1 MTVTVTVQPP
11 SPVLFGPAESGR
23 AQVSGHWFETVR
35 FDPLAIALFH
45 RHYSYG
51 RPKASHRTQGISGP
65 GTSLTLI
72 DASGFDLFLWK
83 ISRFRRDAQTGVECT
98 VFHKESSA
106 LLASD
111 MIRQADALAWRRWP
125 LQRRHF
131 TFVDRRKV
139 GSVNPGYCFKM
150 AGWRSCG
157 QSAGGLDVLEVYPD
171 WSRQ

>member
-1 MTVTVTVQPP
+1 MTVTVHPP

-23 AQVSGHWFETVR
+23 AQVSGHWFRTTR
-35 FDPLAIALFH
+35 RDPSAIALFH
-45 RHYSYG
+45 RHYSCE
-51 RPKASHRTQGISGP
+51 RPKATHRTSGISGP
-65 GTSLTLI
+65 GSSLTLI
-72 DASGFDLFLWK
+72 DAAGLDLFLWK
-83 ISRFRRDAQTGVECT
+83 IERFRLDVQTGVECT
-98 VFHKESSA
+98 VFHKESDL

-111 MIRQADALAWRRWP
+111 MIRQADALAWCQWP

-150 AGWRSCG
+150 AGWRPCG
-157 QSAGGLDVLEVYPD
+157 KSAGGLDVLEVYPD